1 VEEVLDAF
9 DFGAPVVGAIHYP
22 EQNLDRCR
30 TQFKPV
36 RDMEEQF
43 EEMKAVIRK
52 YAVN

>member
-1 VEEVLDAF
+1 MEEVLDAF
-9 DFGAPVVGAIHYP
+9 DFCAPVVGAIHYP